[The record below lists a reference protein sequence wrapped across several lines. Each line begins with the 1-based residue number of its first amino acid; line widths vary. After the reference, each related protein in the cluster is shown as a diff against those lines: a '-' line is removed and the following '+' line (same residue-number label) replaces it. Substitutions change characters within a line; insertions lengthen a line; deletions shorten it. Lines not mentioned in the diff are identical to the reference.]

1 MYQKNNNYVKMYLN
15 KQEKVHIMSDQEHSE
30 NRKIT
35 GRWGNN
41 AVGAI
46 IFDPYDN
53 TFVLSMRSAGVM
65 EPLTYGTIGGAID
78 PEEDTATALNR
89 ELEEELESPSTYKYQ
104 KLLVFNEPK
113 FKYENFIAISLQ
125 PFNIDDCTLNW
136 ENDFLEKR
144 KIEDWLKERNLHFG
158 VKALFKDK
166 KSVEILNEWAGFS
179 LDDSLKKLEKIKSV
193 IGRLNIEIPKHQE
206 EKVDNEHSEPKIKS
220 KKEEEELEKKADILN
235 FLTKTKSKKF
245 KEMNKLRAKV
255 NKFNSK

>member
-1 MYQKNNNYVKMYLN
+1 MLRCILIDN
-15 KQEKVHIMSDQEHSE
+15 KKVHIMSDQEHSE
-30 NRKIT
+30 NKKIT
-35 GRWGNN
+35 GRWGNK

-53 TFVLSMRSAGVM
+53 TFVLSMRSERVL

-78 PEEDTATALNR
+78 PKEDSVTALNR
-89 ELEEELESPSTYKYQ
+89 EIEEELDSPSTYKYQ
-104 KLLVFNEPK
+104 KLLVFKEPK

-125 PFNIDDCTLNW
+125 PFNIDDCSLNW
-136 ENDFLEKR
+136 ENEFLEKR
-144 KIEDWLKERNLHFG
+144 KIEDWLKEGNLHFG

-166 KSVEILNEWAGFS
+166 RSLEVLNEWAGFS
-179 LDDSLKKLEKIKSV
+179 VDESIKKLEKIKSV
-193 IGRLNIEIPKHQE
+193 IGRLNIEIPKYQE
-206 EKVDNEHSEPKIKS
+206 EKVDNEHSKPKSKS
-220 KKEEEELEKKADILN
+220 KKDQEELEKKSDILN